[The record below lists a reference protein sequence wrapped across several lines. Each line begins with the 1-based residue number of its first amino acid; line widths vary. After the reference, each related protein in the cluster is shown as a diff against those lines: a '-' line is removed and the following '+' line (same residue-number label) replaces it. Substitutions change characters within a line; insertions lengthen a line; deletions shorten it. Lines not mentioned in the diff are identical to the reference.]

1 MTTTDITI
9 KISRLQT
16 ALDAD
21 TMKLTDTANRM
32 SDIANQISALIKTN
46 ERLNQEHVNL
56 QNSTAKQ
63 TKLLAKYRKRE
74 VRDTQVSKKQAYCDL
89 CIEYSVRDVD
99 NEAQEMDIR
108 ERWKG
113 MLTDEIIAE
122 VHRQHF
128 ENLVGCEYEELEI
141 LDDDAPDIRLLPG
154 GYEEDCLGRRQDD
167 DSEAFDCCS
176 KRFAWNY
183 IDIPREEIGLYT
195 ENNKFGLSFSLD
207 TTLSD
212 ITHGGCYAS

>member
-21 TMKLTDTANRM
+21 TLKLTDTVNRV
-32 SDIANQISALIKTN
+32 SDITNQIATLTKTN
-46 ERLNQEHVNL
+46 ERLNHELVNL

-63 TKLLAKYRKRE
+63 TRLLAKYNKRQDRYTQERK
-74 VRDTQVSKKQAYCDL
+74 KKAYCDR

-108 ERWKG
+108 ERLTV

-122 VHRQHF
+122 VHHQHF
-128 ENLVGCEYEELEI
+128 ENIVGCEYEELEI
-141 LDDDAPDIRLLPG
+141 LDEDNDIRLLPD
-154 GYEEDCLGRRQDD
+154 GYEEDCLGRREDD
-167 DSEAFDCCS
+167 DPEAFDCCS

-183 IDIPREEIGLYT
+183 TDLSRNAIGLYT
-195 ENNKFGLSFSLD
+195 ENNKFGLSFSID
-207 TTLSD
+207 STLAD
-212 ITHGGCYAS
+212 ITHGGKYVN

>member
-1 MTTTDITI
+1 MATTDISI
-9 KISRLQT
+9 KIARLQT
-16 ALDAD
+16 TLEAD
-21 TMKLTDTANRM
+21 TQKITDTANRM
-32 SDIANQISALIKTN
+32 SDIANQIAELTKTN
-46 ERLNQEHVNL
+46 ERLKQEHINL
-56 QNSTAKQ
+56 QNSAIRQNT
-63 TKLLAKYRKRE
+63 LLVKYRKRE
-74 VRDTQVSKKQAYCDL
+74 VRYIQDHKKQAYRAR
-89 CIEYSVRDVD
+89 CIEYLVRDID

-113 MLTDEIIAE
+113 MLTDEIISE

-128 ENLVGCEYEELEI
+128 ENLVGCKYEELEI

-154 GYEEDCLGRRQDD
+154 GYEDDCLGRRQDD

-183 IDIPREEIGLYT
+183 IDIPREKIGLYN
-195 ENNKFGLSFSLD
+195 ECDLSFSLD

-212 ITHGGCYAS
+212 ITHGGCYVN